1 MKQYDVVIVGG
12 GPAGVTSALSAKNSY
27 PNKNIALV
35 RRDSKPMIPCG
46 IPYVLF
52 SLNSVEEN
60 ILPDAPLNASK
71 IDIINDEVVDRKDH
85 TLILSDGEEIQYEKL
100 VLATGSSPVLP
111 HIEGKEKKG
120 VFIVYKKK
128 DELELLRTA
137 VHSASKIVILGGGY
151 IGVEVADEILKAKKT
166 LLSLK

>member
-100 VLATGSSPVLP
+100 VLATGSKLN
-111 HIEGKEKKG
+111 K
-120 VFIVYKKK
+120 
-128 DELELLRTA
+128 
-137 VHSASKIVILGGGY
+137 
-151 IGVEVADEILKAKKT
+151 
-166 LLSLK
+166 